1 MRIEETKKI
10 RRTVG
15 MNQIEFAKAI
25 GVCKTTISNWE
36 TGLYEPTPD
45 HIKRLIE
52 FCKEHKI
59 RITR

>member
-15 MNQIEFAKAI
+15 MTQEEFAKELGLSRMTIAFWEI
-25 GVCKTTISNWE
+25 GK
-36 TGLYEPTPD
+36 YEPSPMA
-45 HIKRLIE
+45 IKRLIE